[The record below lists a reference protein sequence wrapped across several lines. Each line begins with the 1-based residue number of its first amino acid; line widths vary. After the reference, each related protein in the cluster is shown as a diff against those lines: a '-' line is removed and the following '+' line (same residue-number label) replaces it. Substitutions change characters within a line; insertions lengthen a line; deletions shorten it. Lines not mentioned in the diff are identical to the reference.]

1 VGIVLRELGSPL
13 ERLPLHRMD
22 CRLSEDRLG
31 LSASHGIRPRVCPSF
46 DISCVRTLPG
56 DIAASAR
63 PALPSDRYVPSPRFL
78 TTSTV
83 YSAHRPQVCCTL
95 KPNGVRCVSR
105 LGSHMQPA
113 EAGDRGE
120 LSSFPDS
127 AVHTLRRIPLADS
140 RTASLRPLP
149 SCCSCRCLDRCCTEM
164 PPRPWLRA
172 NMAACRL
179 CLPRCRN
186 RASALAATVR
196 TRRSCRP
203 LSRSPRASPASS
215 IPTHRCSLAG
225 RGASEMR

>member
-1 VGIVLRELGSPL
+1 
-13 ERLPLHRMD
+13 MD
-22 CRLSEDRLG
+22 CRLSEECLG

-46 DISCVRTLPG
+46 DSSCVRPLRG
-56 DIAASAR
+56 DIAASVR
-63 PALPSDRYVPSPRFL
+63 PALPSDRYVPSSRFL

-127 AVHTLRRIPLADS
+127 AVHTLRRIPLVRS

-149 SCCSCRCLDRCCTEM
+149 SCCYCRRLDRCRTEM
-164 PPRPWLRA
+164 LPRPWLRA
-172 NMAACRL
+172 NMAACA
-179 CLPRCRN
+179 P
-186 RASALAATVR
+186 ASLAAEAARVPVLHASVHAALAAH
-196 TRRSCRP
+196 
-203 LSRSPRASPASS
+203 RAEALRAPPASS
-215 IPTHRCSLAG
+215 IPSHRGSLAG
-225 RGASEMR
+225 LGAAEMR